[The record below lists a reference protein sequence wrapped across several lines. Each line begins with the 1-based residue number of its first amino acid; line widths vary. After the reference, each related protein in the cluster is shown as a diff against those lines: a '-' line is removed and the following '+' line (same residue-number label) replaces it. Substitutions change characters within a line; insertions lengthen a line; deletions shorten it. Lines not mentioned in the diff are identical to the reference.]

1 MANNDGRRDDGYSV
15 RRWLE
20 VVSRL
25 LESELSEPHVCTV
38 HVMYIY
44 NIIYIYTV
52 YEILDTYDYVIM
64 IYYVLLNITIL
75 AYI

>member
-1 MANNDGRRDDGYSV
+1 MNSAMANNDGRRADDGYSV

-25 LESELSEPHVCTV
+25 LESELHI
-38 HVMYIY
+38 YI
-44 NIIYIYTV
+44 IIYV
-52 YEILDTYDYVIM
+52 YVYVMINFINVYNMSCYMYMYDSI
-64 IYYVLLNITIL
+64 LNITIL